1 MLASVLASPHIS
13 KRDQFIL
20 SRLNNAIIEVTKEL
34 NGYQFGAAVSVLH
47 SFFLYDVCDLYLEL
61 IKPIMYDDS
70 EENKNKK
77 NCAQIT
83 LYTVIEQFLR
93 LCHPFMPFVTEELW
107 QRLPNRLSLSTSRSI
122 MIASYPKPFES
133 SNSNTNAENDMELI
147 KDLIHGARSLRVDY
161 KIANNAKADYYFK
174 ADLKNVQDIVHS
186 QSDDFCNLAKANKL
200 SFLPLDTD
208 IPKGCC
214 VKVLSEH
221 LSLLIDVTGLIDID
235 QELTRLSKDTERLL
249 PSIEQ
254 YKKKIAS
261 HNDKI
266 PENVQQTNYEKFAS
280 LEAEYAAVLEAISSF
295 QKMKLN

>member
-1 MLASVLASPHIS
+1 MLDSVLSSPHIS

-20 SRLNNAIIEVTKEL
+20 SKLNTAIIDVNKEL
-34 NGYQFGAAVSVLH
+34 NAYQFGTAVSVLH
-47 SFFLYDVCDLYLEL
+47 TFFLYDVCDLYLEL
-61 IKPIMYDDS
+61 IKPIMYDAS

-77 NCAQIT
+77 YCAQVT

-107 QRLPNRLSLSTSRSI
+107 QRLPNRKLLITSESI
-122 MIASYPKPFES
+122 MIAKYPQPVANMTNES
-133 SNSNTNAENDMELI
+133 AEKDMDFI

-161 KIANNAKADYYFK
+161 KIANQVKANYYFK
-174 ADLKNVQDIVHS
+174 ADLKEKQEIIINQI
-186 QSDDFCNLAKANKL
+186 DDFCNLAKAN
-200 SFLPLDTD
+200 FLTHLPADAD

-214 VKVLSEH
+214 LKVLSEH
-221 LSLLIDVTGLIDID
+221 LTLLVDLTGLIDID
-235 QELTRLSKDTERLL
+235 QELIRLSKDKERLI

-266 PENVQQTNYEKFAS
+266 PENVQQQNNEKLIS
-280 LEAEYAAVLEAISSF
+280 LEGEYAAVIEAIASF
-295 QKMKLN
+295 EKMKMN